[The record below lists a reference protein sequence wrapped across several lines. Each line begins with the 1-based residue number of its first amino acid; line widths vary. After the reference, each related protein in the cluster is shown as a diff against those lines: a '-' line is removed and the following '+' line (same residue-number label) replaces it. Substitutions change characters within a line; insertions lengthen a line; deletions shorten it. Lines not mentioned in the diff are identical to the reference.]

1 MSQAPAQSADGAEKP
16 VFYLKEDHHTE
27 NGTSIGFW
35 LYLMSDCLIFAT
47 LFATYA
53 VVGRS
58 YAAGPSGADLFDL
71 KLVAINTAFLLLSSI
86 TYGFAMLEAQKK
98 KVNSSLIWLGITG
111 LFGIAFLCLELYEFY
126 HLIHEGAT
134 PQRSAFLSAF
144 FALVGTHG
152 ADQEIRFAWC
162 KHAPPDLPFHVLA
175 FPGRNLDRRLF
186 LCLPGWSSVMGSNT
200 HEHNHAHGHDHAH
213 DHDHH
218 DSGEDHGSFKS
229 YMIGFILSV
238 ILTAIPFWLVM
249 GDVLENR
256 TTTVIVIM
264 IFGVIQV
271 FVHMIY
277 FLHMNTKS
285 QGGWTFMSLLFTLVV
300 VMITLVGSLWVMYN
314 MNKNMMPTMTMEQM
328 RNMP

>member
-1 MSQAPAQSADGAEKP
+1 
-16 VFYLKEDHHTE
+16 
-27 NGTSIGFW
+27 
-35 LYLMSDCLIFAT
+35 
-47 LFATYA
+47 
-53 VVGRS
+53 
-58 YAAGPSGADLFDL
+58 
-71 KLVAINTAFLLLSSI
+71 
-86 TYGFAMLEAQKK
+86 
-98 KVNSSLIWLGITG
+98 
-111 LFGIAFLCLELYEFY
+111 
-126 HLIHEGAT
+126 
-134 PQRSAFLSAF
+134 
-144 FALVGTHG
+144 
-152 ADQEIRFAWC
+152 
-162 KHAPPDLPFHVLA
+162 
-175 FPGRNLDRRLF
+175 
-186 LCLPGWSSVMGSNT
+186 MGSNT
-200 HEHNHAHGHDHAH
+200 HDHGHAHGHDHAH

-314 MNKNMMPTMTMEQM
+314 MNKNMMPTMNMEQM